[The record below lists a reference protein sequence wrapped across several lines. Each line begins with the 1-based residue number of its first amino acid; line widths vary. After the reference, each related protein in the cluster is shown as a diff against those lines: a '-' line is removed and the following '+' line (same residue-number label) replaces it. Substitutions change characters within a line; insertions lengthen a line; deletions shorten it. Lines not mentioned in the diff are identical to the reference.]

1 MNARAA
7 TDSAATPS
15 LDAHWMP
22 FTANR
27 AFKRAPRLLVTAK
40 DMHYVA
46 ADGRRVLDGTAGL
59 WCVNAG
65 HAREPIARA
74 IAEQAATLDY
84 APGFQMGHPLA
95 FAAAQRVAALT
106 PRGLDRIFFTNSGSE
121 AVDTALKIAL
131 AYWKAKG
138 EPERIRFVGRERGY
152 HGVGFGGTSVGG
164 IEANRRQF
172 AGQLLPHVDH
182 LPHTHDLAHNAF
194 SRGQPAWGA
203 HFADALEALIA
214 KHGGHT
220 IAAVIVEPMAGSTGV
235 LVPPAGYLERLR
247 DLCSRHGILLIFDE
261 VITGFGRLGAPFAA
275 QFFGVTPDLVTMA
288 KGITNAAVPMGA
300 VAVHRRIHDAVV
312 DGAPGGIELFH
323 GYTYSGHPLAC
334 AAALATLD
342 LYEREGLFARAA
354 ELAPYWA
361 DAVHR
366 LDGAPH
372 AIDVRNIGL
381 VGAVELAPRD
391 GAPGARAFDAFLD
404 CLEHGVLVRVAGDT
418 IALSPP
424 LIVSTAQIDEI
435 VQAVADALRR
445 VA

>member
-1 MNARAA
+1 
-7 TDSAATPS
+7 
-15 LDAHWMP
+15 
-22 FTANR
+22 
-27 AFKRAPRLLVTAK
+27 
-40 DMHYVA
+40 
-46 ADGRRVLDGTAGL
+46 
-59 WCVNAG
+59 
-65 HAREPIARA
+65 
-74 IAEQAATLDY
+74 
-84 APGFQMGHPLA
+84 
-95 FAAAQRVAALT
+95 
-106 PRGLDRIFFTNSGSE
+106 
-121 AVDTALKIAL
+121 
-131 AYWKAKG
+131 
-138 EPERIRFVGRERGY
+138 
-152 HGVGFGGTSVGG
+152 
-164 IEANRRQF
+164 
-172 AGQLLPHVDH
+172 
-182 LPHTHDLAHNAF
+182 
-194 SRGQPAWGA
+194 
-203 HFADALEALIA
+203 
-214 KHGGHT
+214 
-220 IAAVIVEPMAGSTGV
+220 
-235 LVPPAGYLERLR
+235 
-247 DLCSRHGILLIFDE
+247 
-261 VITGFGRLGAPFAA
+261 
-275 QFFGVTPDLVTMA
+275 
-288 KGITNAAVPMGA
+288 
-300 VAVHRRIHDAVV
+300 VV